1 MSLSYQQLNAVEV
14 RDPRTIV
21 QTQRDYAVLKAGS
34 QTTWKPFS
42 SPSVSNSSIQWS
54 CPPPS
59 GAVFVDS
66 KVYVYIPVR
75 ITLTGSPGTSLVAS
89 TILREGLDAPRAYP
103 ISGSIDTLSATIN
116 NQSVNINL
124 ADIIHAISHFNT
136 DEDLLNGDYSTF
148 PNYPDQAQTYE
159 SLRGANRSPLAAYAD
174 GIDGSKLQRGAYPYV
189 IVANPPSNGTPVTAI
204 IDISFCEPIFLP
216 PFYFGSSN
224 RQAFYNV
231 NTMDFNFT
239 FLGQMANRMWSH
251 CPVDAGIAGTPN
263 LITASSATFGGVLG
277 GPTSALPGGLVPLML
292 IQYITPQETQII
304 SPLQPLTYPYF
315 DIQRYPTQ
323 GGTFTAGFT
332 DTIASN
338 NIQLSSIPR
347 RMYIFVRDSN
357 SSLYASPSLT
367 DTFFKINNLSI
378 QFMNKS
384 GLLASASIQQ
394 LYLMSRKN
402 HCNMNWTQWSGGPS
416 LSPGVNGT
424 LSISTIGSIICIE
437 FATDIGLDSLDAPGK
452 LGQYMVQV
460 NVNVTNISNRTI
472 TPTMYLVPILEGTFT
487 IPELGRAMLNIGVIT
502 SQDILDAQSK
512 PMYSYAD
519 VEAVSGGDF
528 FSGIK
533 NFFTQKVLPHLK
545 SFVNN
550 QGISKTLGLIPHPAA
565 QIASR
570 AANALG
576 YGNEMGGVRA
586 GEGMHN
592 RHHDHMQHMHH
603 GHGEGL
609 LLPDVGGVYA
619 GEGKMSKKALSH
631 RMKHY

>member
-1 MSLSYQQLNAVEV
+1 MSLSYQPLNAVEV

-21 QTQRDYAVLKAGS
+21 QSQRDYAVLKSGS
-34 QTTWKPFS
+34 QTTWKPYS

-75 ITLTGSPGTSLVAS
+75 LTFTGSPGSAGNPS
-89 TILREGLDAPRAYP
+89 QIIRPGLDAPRAYP

-136 DEDLLNGDYSTF
+136 DDELLNGDYSVF
-148 PNYPDQAQTYE
+148 PNYPDQAQVY
-159 SLRGANRSPLAAYAD
+159 SALRGANRNPLGHYGD
-174 GIDGSKLQRGAYPYV
+174 GIDGAKMQRGAYPYF
-189 IVANPPSNGTPVTAI
+189 IVANPTSEGTPVTAI
-204 IDISFCEPIFLP
+204 VDVAFCEPIFLP
-216 PFYFGSSN
+216 PFYFGNSN

-251 CPVDAGIAGTPN
+251 CAVDANLAGTPN
-263 LITASSATFGGVLG
+263 VITASTATFGGVLG
-277 GPTSALPGGLVPLML
+277 GPTTPLPGGQVPLML

-304 SPLQPLTYPYF
+304 SPQQPLTYPYF

-323 GGTFTAGFT
+323 SGTMIDGARG
-332 DTIASN
+332 TIQSN

-347 RMYIFVRDSN
+347 RLYIYVRDSN
-357 SSLYASPSLT
+357 ASLYASPSLT
-367 DTFFKINNLSI
+367 DTFFQINSI
-378 QFMNKS
+378 SVQFMNKS
-384 GLLASASIQQ
+384 GLLASATAQQ

-402 HCNMNWTQWSGGPS
+402 HCNMNWTQWSGGPAQS
-416 LSPGVNGT
+416 SGIGGT
-424 LSISTIGSIICIE
+424 LSVSTVGSIVCIE

-452 LGQYMVQV
+452 LGQFMIQV
-460 NVNVTNISNRTI
+460 NADCTNISGRTI

-487 IPELGRAMLNIGVIT
+487 IPELGRAMINIGVIT

-512 PMYSYAD
+512 PGYSYAD

-528 FSGIK
+528 FSGLK
-533 NFFTQKVLPHLK
+533 NFFTQRVLPHIK
-545 SFVNN
+545 TFVNN
-550 QGISKTLGLIPHPAA
+550 QGISRTLGLIPHPAA
-565 QIASR
+565 QVASR
-570 AANALG
+570 AASVLG
-576 YGNEMGGVRA
+576 YGDDQRGGVRA
-586 GEGMHN
+586 GV
-592 RHHDHMQHMHH
+592 
-603 GHGEGL
+603 
-609 LLPDVGGVYA
+609 LLPQENECYGGRQM
-619 GEGKMSKKALSH
+619 EKKSLH
-631 RMKHY
+631 QRMKHY

>member
-34 QTTWKPFS
+34 QTTWKAWS

-66 KVYVYIPVR
+66 KIYVYLPTR
-75 ITLTGSPGTSLVAS
+75 ITLTASLAAGQ
-89 TILREGLDAPRAYP
+89 TIIRNVSGYDAPRAYP
-103 ISGSIDTLSATIN
+103 ISGSTDTLSSTIN

-124 ADIIHAISHFNT
+124 ADVIHPLSHFNT
-136 DEDLLNGDYSTF
+136 DDHLRDGDYSVF
-148 PNYPDQAQTYE
+148 PNYQDQSQQYVDL
-159 SLRGANRSPLAAYAD
+159 SQGANRNPLGSYAD
-174 GIDGSKLQRGAYPYV
+174 GIDGANMQRGAFPYT
-189 IVANPPSNGTPVTAI
+189 IVANPISVGPGTPVTAI
-204 IDISFCEPIFLP
+204 IDVAFCEPIFLP
-216 PFYFGSSN
+216 PFYFGSGN

-239 FLGQMANRMWSH
+239 FVNQMANRMWSH
-251 CPVDAGIAGTPN
+251 CPADENGAANIITSSAAFLGGTP
-263 LITASSATFGGVLG
+263 G
-277 GPTSALPGGLVPLML
+277 GPTTPFPAGQLPLMF

-304 SPLQPLTYPYF
+304 SPQQALTYPYF

-323 GGTFTAGFT
+323 GASVGAGVDFPFS
-332 DTIASN
+332 SN

-347 RMYIFVRDSN
+347 RLYIFVRRQNAD
-357 SSLYASPSLT
+357 LYSSPSNT
-367 DTFFKINNLSI
+367 DTYFQIRSLSV

-384 GLLASASIQQ
+384 GLLASASMQQ

-402 HCNMNWTQWSGGPS
+402 HCNMNWTQWSGGP
-416 LSPGVNGT
+416 VFKT
-424 LSISTIGSIICIE
+424 AATTISTIGSIICIE

-452 LGQYMVQV
+452 LGQYMIQV
-460 NVNVTNISNRTI
+460 NCVARNISNAAI

-512 PMYSYAD
+512 PGYSYAD
-519 VEAVSGGDF
+519 VECVQGGNF

-533 NFFTQKVLPHLK
+533 DF
-545 SFVNN
+545 FVNKVFPAIRGFVSN
-550 QGISKTLGLIPHPAA
+550 KGVSNVLGLIPHPAA
-565 QIASR
+565 QVASK
-570 AANALG
+570 AASALG
-576 YGNEMGGVRA
+576 LGEEGGRMRSNHHGGV
-586 GEGMHN
+586 
-592 RHHDHMQHMHH
+592 
-603 GHGEGL
+603 

-619 GEGKMSKKALSH
+619 GEGQMSRKALKH